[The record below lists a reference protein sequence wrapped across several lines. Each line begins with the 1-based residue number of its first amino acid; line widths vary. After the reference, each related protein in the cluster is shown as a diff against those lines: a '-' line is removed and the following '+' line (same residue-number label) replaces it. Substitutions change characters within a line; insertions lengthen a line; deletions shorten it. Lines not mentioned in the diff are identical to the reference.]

1 MDLEFERL
9 RQFYAKMSDEELQQ
23 LEDES
28 DQLTD
33 VAMDALEVELS
44 HRGLLDRHTEPP
56 PGPGSLEFSKLVT
69 LRQFRDLQEAWLA
82 QGALQ
87 SAGIEAHL
95 ADDNMVRTDWF
106 ISNLIGGVKL
116 KVRPEDLV
124 DASRV
129 LSEPIPSHFEVE
141 GVGKFDQPRCP
152 ECNSLDI
159 SFEDIDKGVALTSMY
174 FLHVPVAIRND
185 RWRCFSCGAEWQD
198 PHLAS

>member
-1 MDLEFERL
+1 MDVEFERL
-9 RQFYAKMSDEELQQ
+9 RQLYSKMSDEELRQ
-23 LEDES
+23 LEDQS

-33 VAMDALEVELS
+33 VALDVLEAELS
-44 HRGLLDRHTEPP
+44 RRGLLEMHAESDRVPAT
-56 PGPGSLEFSKLVT
+56 LEFSKLIT

-129 LSEPIPSHFEVE
+129 LAEPIPSHFEVE

-152 ECNSLDI
+152 QCNSLDI
-159 SFEDIDKGVALTSMY
+159 SYEDIDKGVALTSMY
-174 FLHVPVAIRND
+174 FLHLPVAIRND
-185 RWRCFSCGAEWQD
+185 RWRCFTCGAEWQD
-198 PHLAS
+198 SSPSA